1 MFGRMSSKLRIISAF
16 AVAVALLG
24 VASVVVYLTTRDL
37 RSRLRDLG
45 GSKVAAVEAIGQLN
59 VAQVQVA
66 RWTNALFDRE
76 ADSAAREHAFQKVD
90 AEFSGVEAAL
100 RATSALDRTGEAGR
114 LWSAVEAALP
124 GWRAAVDRTLE
135 AIAERDGLIGSGGGP
150 REIKAAEVQAYRFF
164 QGQIEVQRA
173 LEAPLAELAVLTRRE
188 ADASR
193 LAGEAAAARG
203 VATVTVV
210 LVLAALGLVVLGAV
224 LARRVAAGTRA
235 ITQEARALRDAVAA
249 GRLGVRGDPG
259 TVDPEFRSILLGVNE
274 IIDAFTAPIHATAA
288 HLDRLSRGDLPPPLE
303 GKYQG
308 DFDAIQASLNRCV
321 AAVSGLVSE
330 LERVS
335 REQDAGDLDAVA
347 DASRFEGAYRAVA
360 EGLNRMI
367 SGNAAATREAMR
379 AFGELGRGNLDAQLP
394 ALPGKKRLVND
405 AVEQLRRNLKTLLAD
420 LTRMVA
426 DQEAGDLDASVDGSK
441 FEGAFRGLAGGINAM
456 AAGHVAV
463 TRKAVSVFAEF
474 GRGNFAAK
482 LEPLPGKK
490 RFINQAVDEVRTN
503 LEAVIADADLLVGAA
518 LEGRLAT
525 RADAARH
532 AGDFRKIVDGMNR
545 TLDAAIAPVAE
556 ATRVLEALS
565 RRDLRSRVSG
575 EYRGDHAR
583 LQQSLNA
590 TAVAL
595 DEALAQVASSVD
607 QVSSAAAQIAA
618 SSQAV
623 AAGASEQAASLQ
635 ETTATVELVASV
647 AKRTAQNA
655 HQANETAGRASDAA
669 SAGAASVEQM
679 RSAMGRIKESAE
691 GTSQIIKDINDIAFQ
706 TNLLALNAAV
716 EAARAGDAGRGF
728 AVVAEEVRSLALR
741 AKEAATT
748 TEGLIR
754 ESVRQTG
761 EGESA
766 CRVLSEG
773 LEEIVSSVGKVT
785 ELVREIAAAAR
796 EQSTGVEQVM
806 TAVSEMDKV
815 TQQNA
820 SSAEESSSA
829 GAELSSQAQE
839 LATLVAGFQ
848 LADRRGDRR
857 GQQRPAPAAR
867 PVPEPTVAAPA
878 PSAPSVRNG
887 KANGKAN
894 GKGYEQ
900 LFPMEHDPEVS
911 DF

>member
-1 MFGRMSSKLRIISAF
+1 MFGRMSSKLRVLSAF

-24 VASVVVYLTTRDL
+24 VVSVVVYVTTRDL
-37 RSRLRDLG
+37 RDRLRDLG
-45 GSKVAAVEAIGQLN
+45 GKKVAAVEAIGQLN
-59 VAQVQVA
+59 AAQTQVA

-76 ADSAAREHAFQKVD
+76 ADAATREHAFEQVD
-90 AEFSGVEAAL
+90 SEFAAVEAAL
-100 RATSALDRTGEAGR
+100 RATRSLDRDGEAGR
-114 LWSAVEAALP
+114 LWAAVEAALP
-124 GWRAAVDRTLE
+124 PWRAAVDRTLND
-135 AIAERDGLIGSGGGP
+135 IAERDGLLGSGFDS
-150 REIKAAEVQAYRFF
+150 REVRTAESKAYRSFRA
-164 QGQIEVQRA
+164 QAEAQRA
-173 LEAPLAELAVLTRRE
+173 LEAPLAELAALTRRQ

-193 LAGEAAAARG
+193 AAGEEAARRG
-203 VATVTVV
+203 LATMTIV
-210 LVLAALGLVVLGAV
+210 LLVAALGLVALGAV

-235 ITQEARALRDAVAA
+235 ITDEARGLRDAVAA
-249 GRLGVRGDPG
+249 GRLGVRGDPAA
-259 TVDPEFRSILLGVNE
+259 VDPEFRPILLGVNE
-274 IIDAFTAPIHATAA
+274 IIDAFVAPIRETAA
-288 HLDRLSRGDLPPPLE
+288 QLDRICRGDLPPPL
-303 GKYQG
+303 QSQHRG
-308 DFDAIQASLNRCV
+308 DFDAIHASVNRCI
-321 AAVSGLVSE
+321 AAISGLVSE

-347 DASRFEGAYRAVA
+347 DAARFEGAFRTVA
-360 EGLNRMI
+360 EGLNRMVA
-367 SGNAAATREAMR
+367 GNAAATREAMR
-379 AFGELGRGNLDAQLP
+379 AFGELGRGNLDAVLAQ
-394 ALPGKKRLVND
+394 LPGKKRLVND
-405 AVEQLRRNLKTLLAD
+405 AVEQLRGNLKALLAD
-420 LTRMVA
+420 LDRMITE
-426 DQEAGDLDASVDGSK
+426 QEAGDLDAAVDAER
-441 FEGAFRGLAGGINAM
+441 FEGAFRGLAEGINAM
-456 AAGHVAV
+456 AAGHVTV
-463 TRKAVSVFAEF
+463 TRKAVSVFGEF

-490 RFINQAVDEVRTN
+490 RFINAAVDEVRTN
-503 LEAVIADADLLVGAA
+503 LQAVIADANALVGAA
-518 LEGRLAT
+518 LEGRLST
-525 RADAARH
+525 RADASRH
-532 AGDFRKIVDGMNR
+532 AGDFRKIVDGMNG

-556 ATRVLEALS
+556 ATRVLESLAN
-565 RRDLRSRVSG
+565 RDLRSRVSG

-590 TAVAL
+590 TAAAL
-595 DEALAQVASSVD
+595 DEALAQVASAVD

-623 AAGASEQAASLQ
+623 AAGASEQAASLE
-635 ETTATVELVASV
+635 ETTSTVELVASV
-647 AKRTAQNA
+647 AKRTAENA
-655 HQANETAGRASDAA
+655 QQASEVAARASDAA

-754 ESVRQTG
+754 DSVRQTG
-761 EGESA
+761 EGEDA
-766 CRVLSEG
+766 CRVLSHG
-773 LEEIVSSVGKVT
+773 LDEIVAAVAKVT
-785 ELVREIAAAAR
+785 ELVQEISAAAR

-848 LADRRGDRR
+848 LGARRQAHAVPAARASA
-857 GQQRPAPAAR
+857 PAPA
-867 PVPEPTVAAPA
+867 PPPP
-878 PSAPSVRNG
+878 PNG

-894 GKGYEQ
+894 GANGKAYEQ
-900 LFPMEHDPEVS
+900 LFPMEHDPEVT